1 MSSENYFFAY
11 LTAPNIIAAIA
22 VVNVWTFMLFG
33 LDKIRAEEGSWR
45 ISEAALLNWSF
56 FGGTPG
62 AMPDAPYSATKPAN
76 SPFAATC
83 MVSRSFKLLQAQVP
97 VAGFCCSAS

>member
-56 FGGTPG
+56 LGGTLG
-62 AMPDAPYSATKPAN
+62 AYAGRAIFRHKTGKQ
-76 SPFAATC
+76 PFCSNLHGIAIFQSIAGAGAGGW
-83 MVSRSFKLLQAQVP
+83 FLL
-97 VAGFCCSAS
+97 

>member
-1 MSSENYFFAY
+1 MISENYFFAY

-45 ISEAALLNWSF
+45 I
-56 FGGTPG
+56 
-62 AMPDAPYSATKPAN
+62 
-76 SPFAATC
+76 
-83 MVSRSFKLLQAQVP
+83 
-97 VAGFCCSAS
+97 

>member
-33 LDKIRAEEGSWR
+33 LDKIRAEKGAWRVSEGT
-45 ISEAALLNWSF
+45 LLMWSF
-56 FGGTPG
+56 IGGSIG
-62 AMPDAPYSATKPAN
+62 AYVGRATFRHKTRKQ
-76 SPFAATC
+76 PFSSNLHQIAIMQGIAT
-83 MVSRSFKLLQAQVP
+83 AI
-97 VAGFCCSAS
+97 AGGWFLA